1 MWVEFPGKQ
10 LSKRVA
16 RGGWLQLG
24 RTHGLATCR
33 SKVRATGL
41 GKGRCWDVQHS
52 QWRSHVTLQCA
63 LRGWPFRETPI
74 NEWDVGLFIL
84 LWISLRIQVE
94 MQPPSGQAIPQRCLA
109 HSNIR
114 HTWKSYV
121 FKFSPKNLQ
130 PNVDSKCNQ
139 MLSLLNSVKYSLKFV
154 YLLGKEIDNKI

>member
-1 MWVEFPGKQ
+1 MGLLPVEAKLGPQDWAK
-10 LSKRVA
+10 
-16 RGGWLQLG
+16 GGAGMCNILNGDL
-24 RTHGLATCR
+24 T
-33 SKVRATGL
+33 
-41 GKGRCWDVQHS
+41 
-52 QWRSHVTLQCA
+52 VTLQCA

-74 NEWDVGLFIL
+74 NEWDVGLFIP

-94 MQPPSGQAIPQRCLA
+94 MQPPSGQATPQRCLA